1 MAPNG
6 NSMADEPALTGL
18 GKAPKS
24 LSRLAGLTLGF
35 NVLVILW
42 GAVVR
47 ATGSGAGCGAHWPTC
62 NGLVIPLAPSVETL
76 IEYSHRATSGIALLL
91 VALLLHRVFRDREP
105 GHLARFWAAA
115 SMVLILSEAALGAG
129 LVLFQ
134 KVASDAS
141 VARGYWIS
149 GHLVNTFL
157 LLASLTLTLRFVDA
171 PSVALAGPRL
181 GPLRATFP
189 LASRG
194 APAVLAALAI
204 LATGISGAIAAL
216 GDTLFKAS
224 TLREAIAQ
232 DFASGSHIF
241 LRLRILHP
249 IIALLGGGLVLLVAY
264 RTITSNPDRPKVRQL
279 GLILAGLVIVQWF
292 MGLTNLVLLAP
303 TWLQIMHLLAADL
316 IWMTLVLALAD
327 PRPR

>member
-1 MAPNG
+1 M
-6 NSMADEPALTGL
+6 GL
-18 GKAPKS
+18 KTAPKP
-24 LSRLAGLTLGF
+24 LSRLAGLALGF

-62 NGLVIPLAPSVETL
+62 NGSVIPMAPSVGTL

-91 VALLLHRVFRDREP
+91 VALLLHRVFRYREP
-105 GHLARFWAAA
+105 GHLARFWSAA
-115 SMVLILSEAALGAG
+115 SMVLILGEAALGAG
-129 LVLFQ
+129 LVLFE
-134 KVASDAS
+134 KVAGDAS

-157 LLASLTLTLRFVDA
+157 LLASLTLTLRFVDV
-171 PSVALAGPRL
+171 PSGTLAGARI

-194 APAVLAALAI
+194 APTVFAALAI
-204 LATGISGAIAAL
+204 VATGISGAIAAL

-232 DFASGSHIF
+232 DFAPSSHIF
-241 LRLRILHP
+241 LRLRIFHP
-249 IIALLGGGLVLLVAY
+249 LIALLAGGLVLLVAY
-264 RTITSNPDRPKVRQL
+264 RTITSNGDRPKVRQL
-279 GLILAGLVIVQWF
+279 GLILAGLVIAQWF
-292 MGLTNLVLLAP
+292 LGLTNLVLLAP
-303 TWLQIMHLLAADL
+303 TWLQIMHLLVADL
-316 IWMTLVLALAD
+316 IWMALIVAVAD
-327 PRPR
+327 ARTVVPRTPSG

>member
-1 MAPNG
+1 MG
-6 NSMADEPALTGL
+6 
-18 GKAPKS
+18 
-24 LSRLAGLTLGF
+24 
-35 NVLVILW
+35 
-42 GAVVR
+42 
-47 ATGSGAGCGAHWPTC
+47 
-62 NGLVIPLAPSVETL
+62 TL

-91 VALLLHRVFRDREP
+91 VALLLHRVFRYREP

-134 KVASDAS
+134 KVADDAS

-171 PSVALAGPRL
+171 RPRAPAGPGI

-189 LASRG
+189 VASRS
-194 APAVLAALAI
+194 VITVFVALAI
-204 LATGISGAIAAL
+204 VATGISGAIAAL

-232 DFASGSHIF
+232 DFASSSHIF

-249 IIALLGGGLVLLVAY
+249 LIALLGGGLVLMVAY
-264 RTITSNPDRPKVRQL
+264 RTITSNPDRPKARQL
-279 GLILAGLVIVQWF
+279 GLILAGLVIGQWF
-292 MGLTNLVLLAP
+292 LGLTNLVLLAP
-303 TWLQIMHLLAADL
+303 TWLQILHLLAADL
-316 IWMTLVLALAD
+316 IWMALVLALAD
-327 PRPR
+327 AARVVPRTPHGSGAVSSTT